1 MKSIY
6 LFLFSALVFFS
17 CSTDIQPSVLEK
29 AATPAQEFFIDA
41 NTDTLL
47 YGKEGTVVFIEKGS
61 FMNYD
66 DEIVTDSV
74 VVTLKELYKTSD
86 MLTSDVTMRS
96 GNKILETGGMIEL
109 QAYAKGEE
117 LSLDYGKSIVVHF
130 PKQSQTDSMRLF
142 YGRGKSHGGGESG
155 EEYVEV
161 IKNDMITWD
170 LEESSVPEVKN
181 EIWVWYRKFEG
192 LDTNDLFLSN
202 GQIGWDTISDM
213 FNFSKEDEKYFL
225 NKTSKVLYD
234 VDKTGKMHYDK
245 IEGSIITKKMEKK
258 LANVAKSFP
267 LCRPYTVNGEPVEMP
282 GHFQIWSEIK
292 PAKFLSNDGYLKQI
306 EKKMASTDTSKSAIS
321 IAELQYYIF
330 DSKQLGWM
338 NCDQFI
344 NPNPIKEDFVVSV
357 PKSENIFVKIIF
369 KNYKTIMI
377 GDEGK
382 GKFTFKDLPIDEPV
396 KVVVIDE
403 KDGKPLLKITDTK
416 TSGTAFKIEKLDP
429 VSLSELQEKLKELD

>member
-6 LFLFSALVFFS
+6 LFLFSALIFIS

-29 AATPAQEFFIDA
+29 ASTPAQEFFIDS
-41 NTDTLL
+41 NSDTLL

-61 FMNYD
+61 LVNYYG
-66 DEIVTDSV
+66 ETVTDSV

-109 QAYAKGEE
+109 QAYSKGEQLE
-117 LSLDYGKSIVVHF
+117 VDYDKSIVVHF

-142 YGRGKSHGGGESG
+142 YGSGKSHGGGDSV

-161 IKNDMITWD
+161 IKNDMITWS
-170 LEESSVPEVKN
+170 LEESSVPKIEN
-181 EIWVWYRKFEG
+181 RIQYWYTDFDD
-192 LDTNDLFLSN
+192 LDDSSLYLSD
-202 GQIGWDTISDM
+202 GRSAYDTIKEL
-213 FNFSKEDEKYFL
+213 FNFSQKEKEYFL
-225 NKTSKVLYD
+225 NKTSKVQYD
-234 VDKTGKMHYDK
+234 IDKEGKLHYD
-245 IEGSIITKKMEKK
+245 EVDGSVITKKMERK
-258 LANVAKSFP
+258 LANVVKLFP
-267 LCRPYTVNGEPVEMP
+267 LCKPYTVKGELVDMP

-292 PAKFLSNDGYLKQI
+292 PAKFLSNNGYLKQI
-306 EKKMASTDTSKSAIS
+306 EKKMSSSDTSKSAIS
-321 IAELQYYIF
+321 VAELQYYIF

-377 GDEGK
+377 GDEEK

-416 TSGTAFKIEKLDP
+416 TSGTAFKIETLDP